1 MIEEENYV
9 IIIIGIHE
17 PQIGRVVMH
26 SEYGV
31 VLDYF
36 YICEIGLDCSIQ
48 RFEAFGLTF
57 YYGRVINRTVKL
69 SAMLDWII

>member
-1 MIEEENYV
+1 
-9 IIIIGIHE
+9 
-17 PQIGRVVMH
+17 MH

-57 YYGRVINRTVKL
+57 YYGGDKQSSKGAFIYDIRSSCI
-69 SAMLDWII
+69 